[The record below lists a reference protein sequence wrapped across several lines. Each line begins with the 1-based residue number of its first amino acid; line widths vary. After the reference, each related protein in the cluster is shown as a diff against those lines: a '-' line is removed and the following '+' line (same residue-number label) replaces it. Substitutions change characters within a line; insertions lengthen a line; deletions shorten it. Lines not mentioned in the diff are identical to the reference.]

1 MNQRDGVGE
10 LETICLYFS
19 WLCFVYFSVLCKN
32 LSFRYWSIKLLTMV
46 TLIKPLI
53 KFNKL
58 LIKLTIFS
66 PMTIFNYVVWTF
78 SVIIIPTERAEIN
91 NRKFYNKQIHFVFWL
106 NDFLFEF
113 RFLCHYCMFELIF
126 HVIRTSICL
135 YLNRFNFIYQ
145 KKKKNCFEMCY

>member
-1 MNQRDGVGE
+1 MNQRCGVSE

-19 WLCFVYFSVLCKN
+19 WLCLVYFSVLCKN
-32 LSFRYWSIKLLTMV
+32 SSFGYWSIKLLTMV
-46 TLIKPLI
+46 TLVKPLI

-66 PMTIFNYVVWTF
+66 PMTIFYNVVCIFW
-78 SVIIIPTERAEIN
+78 VIIIPMERTEIN
-91 NRKFYNKQIHFVFWL
+91 NRKFYNEQIHFVFRL

-135 YLNRFNFIYQ
+135 YLNQFNSIYQ
-145 KKKKNCFEMCY
+145 KNCFEMCY